1 MNAGSWR
8 DARHVLA
15 IRLDS
20 LGDVLMC
27 TPAIRA
33 IKESNE
39 HRALTLLTS
48 ASGAAGADHVPEIDA
63 VLRYDAP
70 WMKPMCGGLPHD
82 LRIIE
87 AMRAERFDAAV
98 IFTSYSQS
106 PLPAA
111 MLCRLAGIPLTLAH
125 CRENAYHLIS
135 HRVPDAEPEKMVRH
149 EVQRQLDLV
158 ASVGWQSHDS
168 SLSFKVPQAAALR
181 AHTLLCDHGIFP
193 HTDYLVLH
201 PGASAP
207 SRRYPV
213 QQWVELAD
221 SLYERL
227 QLPILLTGSGSERE
241 LVEQI
246 ATRCRAAVITLAG
259 SLSLGEL
266 GAVIQMARVIV
277 ANNTGPAHMAA
288 ALCTPIVSLYALTN
302 PQHTPWQVPCRVL
315 YHEVPC
321 RLCYKSVCPEGHQ
334 DCLVKVPPARVVA
347 AVEELL
353 NLQQSRPP

>member
-1 MNAGSWR
+1 MNHDGWR

-27 TPAIRA
+27 SPAMRA
-33 IKESNE
+33 IKQSNE
-39 HRALTLLTS
+39 RRSLTLLTS

-70 WMKPMCGGLPHD
+70 WMKPPSGGLPHD

-135 HRVPDAEPEKMVRH
+135 HRVADVEPELMVRH

-158 ASVGWQSHDS
+158 ASVGWQAFDS
-168 SLSFKVPQAAALR
+168 SLSFRVPQAAALR
-181 AHTLLCDHGIFP
+181 AHTLLVSHGIFP
-193 HTDYLVLH
+193 HTDFLVLH

-207 SRRYPV
+207 SRRYPM
-213 QQWVELAD
+213 QQWVEVAD
-221 SLYERL
+221 HLYERL
-227 QLPILLTGSGSERE
+227 QLPIVLTGDRGERE
-241 LVEQI
+241 LVELI
-246 ATRCRAAVITLAG
+246 AARCRATVIVLAG
-259 SLSLGEL
+259 ELSLSEL
-266 GAVIQMARVIV
+266 GAVIQMARVMV
-277 ANNTGPAHMAA
+277 SNNTGPAHMAA

-302 PQHTPWQVPCRVL
+302 PQHTPWQVPSRVL
-315 YHEVPC
+315 YHDVPC

-334 DCLVKVPPARVVA
+334 HCLVKVTPARIVA
-347 AVEELL
+347 AVEDLL
-353 NLQQSRPP
+353 NLHHLSRL

>member
-1 MNAGSWR
+1 MTSKAWR

-27 TPAIRA
+27 TPAMRA
-33 IKESNE
+33 IKHANE
-39 HRALTLLTS
+39 RRALTLLS
-48 ASGAAGADHVPEIDA
+48 SGSGAAAADHVPEIDA
-63 VLRYDAP
+63 VMRYEAP
-70 WMKPMCGGLPHD
+70 WMKGASGGLPHD

-87 AMRAERFDAAV
+87 SMRAERFDAAV

-111 MLCRLAGIPLTLAH
+111 MLCRLAGIPLSLAH
-125 CRENAYHLIS
+125 CREKAYQLIS
-135 HRVPDAEPEKMVRH
+135 DRVADAEPEHMLRH

-168 SLSFKVPQAAALR
+168 SLSFRVPQAAMLR
-181 AHTLLCDHGIFP
+181 AQSLLATHGILP
-193 HTDYLVLH
+193 HTPFVLLH

-207 SRRYPV
+207 SRRYPSHL
-213 QQWVELAD
+213 WVELAD
-221 SLYERL
+221 ALYERL
-227 QLPILLTGSGSERE
+227 QCPILLSGDASERE
-241 LVEQI
+241 LVDMI
-246 ATRCRAAVITLAG
+246 AARCRASVIALAG
-259 SLSLGEL
+259 ALTLGEL
-266 GAVIQMARVIV
+266 GAVIQLARVMV

-288 ALCTPIVSLYALTN
+288 ALCTPIVTLYALTN
-302 PQHTPWQVPCRVL
+302 PQHTPWQVPSRVL
-315 YHEVPC
+315 FNDVPC
-321 RLCYKSVCPEGHQ
+321 RLCYQSVCPEGHQ

-353 NLQQSRPP
+353 AEER